1 MKIKKILSLF
11 FLVFLSLNTYS
22 QEWLRIYG
30 DNINAY
36 PYDLIE
42 TYDKGYI
49 IAGKINQGQIPK
61 YGWLIKT
68 DINGEILWDKKFG
81 DTEYGS
87 ALTSVSQTKDGG
99 YIILGDTR
107 IYDLKYDPFII
118 KLNACGEKE
127 WCKIF
132 CNANDYE
139 FGMKIKPLSSGGY
152 IAMIDL
158 WGCDL
163 ANKRIWLFRLDEQGS
178 IIWQKVYAQQDVK
191 ITNEDCYDLTFFQDS
206 SFLITGECYYP
217 NPGDT
222 TGGAWERPFLIK
234 VDTTGE
240 EIWTLPWG
248 KTDYYYGSS
257 VNSVIDNNGNIYS
270 VGRHSRSEEPWGD
283 SPVLLKSN
291 SQGQELYY
299 KDILEDTYGA
309 MASTVTMLND
319 TSLAIGTAWCNEH
332 NSTSYTTVFKVDT
345 LGNIIKQKDILVSEH
360 SPRCS
365 LLTFDKKLLI
375 AAGIYF
381 GNGWDIYMWKFN
393 QDLEYDSIYTVPF
406 TYDSLCP
413 YGIAS
418 DTIWLDTTT
427 VNLDELWLEMQGG
440 IKIIPN
446 PVKDKLLIEIKNS
459 KVISLSSLKS
469 KQNIIEFY
477 DIYGRKIKQ
486 IEMPLSQEKISIDIS
501 AWHKGM
507 YLVKLINN
515 GKIVAT
521 AKIIKE

>member
-1 MKIKKILSLF
+1 MKKKTFLIILII
-11 FLVFLSLNTYS
+11 FLNINTYC
-22 QEWLRIYG
+22 QDWVRIYG
-30 DNINAY
+30 DYISAY

-42 TYDKGYI
+42 TYDKGYM
-49 IAGKINQGQIPK
+49 IAGKINQGEIPK

-68 DINGEILWDKKFG
+68 DVNGEILWDKKFG

-87 ALTSVSQTKDGG
+87 LIHSVSQTKDGG
-99 YIILGDTR
+99 YIILGGTR
-107 IYDLKYDPFII
+107 MYDLKYDPFII

-132 CNANDYE
+132 CNPNDYD

-158 WGCDL
+158 WGSNLD
-163 ANKRIWLFRLDEQGS
+163 KRIWLFRLDEQGN
-178 IIWQKVYAQQDVK
+178 IIWKKVYAQQDVK

-222 TGGAWERPFLIK
+222 NNYYWERPFFIK

-248 KTDYYYGSS
+248 KTDYFYGHAAS
-257 VNSVIDNNGNIYS
+257 SVIDKKGNIYS
-270 VGRHSRSEEPWGD
+270 VGRHARINHPPWGD
-283 SPVLLKSN
+283 SPFLIKSTPD
-291 SQGQELYY
+291 GQECFY
-299 KDILEDTYGA
+299 KDLLD
-309 MASTVTMLND
+309 STDLGQSRTINWFGD
-319 TSLAIGTAWCNEH
+319 SSLVITAGWRQTH
-332 NSTSYTTVFKVDT
+332 DDDIIQTIFKVDT
-345 LGNIIKQKDILVSEH
+345 SGNIIKKKEIIVEDYMLQDGVT
-360 SPRCS
+360 
-365 LLTFDKKLLI
+365 TFDNKIVLV
-375 AAGIYF
+375 GGFYWGHDF
-381 GNGWDIYMWKFN
+381 DIYAYKFN
-393 QDLEYDSIYTVPF
+393 QDLEYDSIYTQAY

-418 DTIWLDTTT
+418 DTISLDTTT
-427 VNLDELWLEMQGG
+427 VNLDELWIEMQGG

-446 PVKDKLLIEIKNS
+446 PAKDKLRIEIKNS

-477 DIYGRKIKQ
+477 DIYARKVKQ
-486 IEMPLSQEKISIDIS
+486 ITLPLSQEKISIDIS
-501 AWHKGM
+501 TWHKGM
-507 YLVKLINN
+507 YLAKLINN
-515 GKIVAT
+515 GKTVAT
-521 AKIIKE
+521 AKILKE